1 MLVSILTENQKDSLV
16 GQLVAPDWYFNPT
29 QEMGGQWIIS
39 QQEIDASIYPDHQW
53 IKDLPLT
60 EWTGPYI
67 PISGTTGYVGS

>member
-16 GQLVAPDWYFNPT
+16 GQLVAPDWYFNPI
-29 QEMGGQWIIS
+29 QETGGQWIIS
-39 QQEIDASIYPDHQW
+39 QQEINGSIYPDHQW